1 MKKEVGSVFVCQK
14 CGEDFPKWFGQCP
27 NCRAWNSLVE
37 TRMRLPKEER
47 REGVSEN
54 KIVEIDE
61 VKIGKRQG
69 RMKTGIEEF
78 DRVLG
83 GGVVPGSVVLVAGE
97 PGIGKSTLLTQ
108 IVASLGGLYVT
119 GEESLEQV
127 KMRVERLK
135 EAKRKDFFLLAETL
149 VESILEGLKSDEGK
163 KSGIVVVDSVQTLT
177 TEDLTGTAGSVGQ
190 VRECAQ
196 KLTGLAKR
204 TNFALFLVGHVTKEG
219 AIAGPKV
226 LEHLV
231 DTVLYLEGE
240 RFGALRLL
248 RVSKN
253 RFGPTDEVGV
263 FELIDRGMVE
273 VKNPSKLFLSERARG
288 VSGSVVVAVMEGT
301 RPMLAEIQALVVP
314 TSLAIP
320 RRVASGVDYSR
331 LQMVVAVLT
340 RRLGIPLGSFDVYV
354 NVAGGLKVLEPA
366 ADLGMALAIASSF
379 KNKPLVE
386 KSVVF
391 GEVGLLGEIRM
402 VGQVRKRTLE
412 AKRLGFKYV
421 VSPEKYRSLREA
433 INKGLG
439 TRY

>member
-1 MKKEVGSVFVCQK
+1 MKKEVASVFVCQR
-14 CGEDFPKWFGQCP
+14 CGEDFSKWFGQCP

-37 TRMRLPKEER
+37 TKMRLPKVVR
-47 REGVSEN
+47 REGISES
-54 KIVEIDE
+54 KMVRIDE
-61 VKIGKRQG
+61 VKMGKRQG

-83 GGVVPGSVVLVAGE
+83 GGVVGGSVVLVAGE

-108 IVASLGGLYVT
+108 LLSFLGGLYVT

-135 EAKRKDFFLLAETL
+135 MANKKDFFVLAETS
-149 VESILEGLKSDEGK
+149 VESILERLEAAEMEKVRV
-163 KSGIVVVDSVQTLT
+163 VVVDSVQTLM
-177 TEDLTGTAGSVGQ
+177 TEELTGGAGSVGQ
-190 VRECAQ
+190 VRESAQ
-196 KLTGLAKR
+196 KLLIWAKR
-204 TNFALFLVGHVTKEG
+204 AGVPLFLVGHVTKEG

-263 FELIDRGMVE
+263 FEMGEEGMAE
-273 VKNPSKLFLSERARG
+273 VNNPSKLFLSERVRG
-288 VSGSVVVAVMEGT
+288 VPGSVVVAVMEGT

-314 TSLAIP
+314 TSLVVP

-331 LQMVVAVLT
+331 LQMIVAVLT
-340 RRLGIPLGSFDVYV
+340 RRLGLPLGSFDVYV
-354 NVAGGLKVLEPA
+354 NVAGGLRVSEPA
-366 ADLGMALAIASSF
+366 ADLGMALAIASSQ
-379 KNKPLVE
+379 KNKPLTERTVA
-386 KSVVF
+386 F

-402 VGQVRKRTLE
+402 VGQARKRALE
-412 AKRLGFKYV
+412 AKRLGFRQV
-421 VSPEKYRSLREA
+421 ISPDGYRNLREA

-439 TRY
+439 TRD

>member
-14 CGEDFPKWFGQCP
+14 CGEDFSKWFGQCP

-37 TRMRLPKEER
+37 TRMRLPKEAR

-204 TNFALFLVGHVTKEG
+204 SNFALFLVGHVTKEG

-288 VSGSVVVAVMEGT
+288 VSGSAVVAVMEGT

-421 VSPEKYRSLREA
+421 VSPEKYRSLRVAME
-433 INKGLG
+433 KGLK
-439 TRY
+439 

>member
-1 MKKEVGSVFVCQK
+1 
-14 CGEDFPKWFGQCP
+14 
-27 NCRAWNSLVE
+27 
-37 TRMRLPKEER
+37 
-47 REGVSEN
+47 
-54 KIVEIDE
+54 
-61 VKIGKRQG
+61 
-69 RMKTGIEEF
+69 
-78 DRVLG
+78 
-83 GGVVPGSVVLVAGE
+83 
-97 PGIGKSTLLTQ
+97 
-108 IVASLGGLYVT
+108 
-119 GEESLEQV
+119 
-127 KMRVERLK
+127 
-135 EAKRKDFFLLAETL
+135 
-149 VESILEGLKSDEGK
+149 
-163 KSGIVVVDSVQTLT
+163 
-177 TEDLTGTAGSVGQ
+177 
-190 VRECAQ
+190 
-196 KLTGLAKR
+196 
-204 TNFALFLVGHVTKEG
+204 VTKEG

-301 RPMLAEIQALVVP
+301 RPMLAEIQALV
-314 TSLAIP
+314 AIP

-433 INKGLG
+433 IGKGI
-439 TRY
+439 RI

>member
-204 TNFALFLVGHVTKEG
+204 TNF
-219 AIAGPKV
+219 
-226 LEHLV
+226 
-231 DTVLYLEGE
+231 D
-240 RFGALRLL
+240 
-248 RVSKN
+248 
-253 RFGPTDEVGV
+253 
-263 FELIDRGMVE
+263 M
-273 VKNPSKLFLSERARG
+273 
-288 VSGSVVVAVMEGT
+288 
-301 RPMLAEIQALVVP
+301 
-314 TSLAIP
+314 
-320 RRVASGVDYSR
+320 
-331 LQMVVAVLT
+331 
-340 RRLGIPLGSFDVYV
+340 
-354 NVAGGLKVLEPA
+354 
-366 ADLGMALAIASSF
+366 
-379 KNKPLVE
+379 
-386 KSVVF
+386 
-391 GEVGLLGEIRM
+391 
-402 VGQVRKRTLE
+402 
-412 AKRLGFKYV
+412 
-421 VSPEKYRSLREA
+421 
-433 INKGLG
+433 
-439 TRY
+439 

>member
-37 TRMRLPKEER
+37 TRMRLPKEAR

-83 GGVVPGSVVLVAGE
+83 GGVVLGSVVLVAGE

-204 TNFALFLVGHVTKEG
+204 SNFALFLVGHVTKEG

-288 VSGSVVVAVMEGT
+288 VSGSAVVAVMEGT

-412 AKRLGFKYV
+412 ARRLGFKYV

-433 INKGLG
+433 TEKGLK
-439 TRY
+439 

>member
-433 INKGLG
+433 IGKGI
-439 TRY
+439 RI

>member
-1 MKKEVGSVFVCQK
+1 
-14 CGEDFPKWFGQCP
+14 
-27 NCRAWNSLVE
+27 
-37 TRMRLPKEER
+37 MRLPKVVR
-47 REGVSEN
+47 REGISES
-54 KIVEIDE
+54 KMVRIDE
-61 VKIGKRQG
+61 VKMGKRQG

-83 GGVVPGSVVLVAGE
+83 GGVVGGSVVLVAGE

-108 IVASLGGLYVT
+108 LLSFLGGLYVT

-135 EAKRKDFFLLAETL
+135 MANKKDFFVLAETS
-149 VESILEGLKSDEGK
+149 VESILERLEAAEMEKVRV
-163 KSGIVVVDSVQTLT
+163 VVVDSVQTLM
-177 TEDLTGTAGSVGQ
+177 TEELTGGAGSVGQ
-190 VRECAQ
+190 VRESAQ
-196 KLTGLAKR
+196 KLLIWAKR
-204 TNFALFLVGHVTKEG
+204 AGVPLFLVGHVTKEG

-263 FELIDRGMVE
+263 FEMGEEGMAE
-273 VKNPSKLFLSERARG
+273 VNNPSKLFLSERVRG
-288 VSGSVVVAVMEGT
+288 VPGSVVVAVMEGT

-314 TSLAIP
+314 TSLVVP

-331 LQMVVAVLT
+331 LQMIVAVLT
-340 RRLGIPLGSFDVYV
+340 RRLGLPLGSFDVYV
-354 NVAGGLKVLEPA
+354 NVAGGLRVSEPA
-366 ADLGMALAIASSF
+366 ADLGMALAIASSQ
-379 KNKPLVE
+379 KNKPLTERTVA
-386 KSVVF
+386 F

-402 VGQVRKRTLE
+402 VGQARKRALE
-412 AKRLGFKYV
+412 AKRLGFRQV
-421 VSPEKYRSLREA
+421 ISPDGYRNLREA

-439 TRY
+439 TRD